1 MVGKTAL
8 NKERYHLNGGPFQTF
23 KERYHLNGGPFQ
35 TLVPTLKLPIMS
47 KEINAQ
53 KYIKEYESDKVVAR
67 HVFPLTLKD
76 YMKDQT
82 ECYIKYLSPKDMP
95 YDGYRE
101 LRIKPLGENP
111 AETISKRIRYWTWQI
126 QTPYYYLL
134 YQAFQEGDWRA
145 VNDAQY
151 QYAKQQLWHD
161 YNYYDIRNAWLLMA
175 ANDFSL
181 LDCNDAYGFSE
192 AFHRVWTAPGNMMMG
207 LYLHD
212 DAAIKRGMAEAEKLL
227 GQKTVGKWY
236 KELSRF
242 MLALVN
248 RDMTEA
254 SRSLNTLCENYR
266 YYDQELLSFEKLFC
280 TPAHGLYNFARRVL
294 TGTEF
299 SRLEM
304 PSSPTFFR
312 EFALWQRDNNY
323 PAGKQALV
331 YPDHSLRFMNEIINL
346 PPLPSNAPFEALGQN
361 WIKIYGQGIVN
372 LGTNKE
378 R

>member
-1 MVGKTAL
+1 
-8 NKERYHLNGGPFQTF
+8 
-23 KERYHLNGGPFQ
+23 
-35 TLVPTLKLPIMS
+35 MS
-47 KEINAQ
+47 KEINAR
-53 KYIKEYESDKVVAR
+53 KYIKEYENDKVVAR
-67 HVFPLTLKD
+67 YIFPLTLEK
-76 YMKDQT
+76 YLKDQT
-82 ECYIKYLSPKDMP
+82 ETYIECLHEDDMP

-111 AETISKRIRYWTWQI
+111 AEDITKRVCSWALMIK
-126 QTPYYYLL
+126 TPYYYLL
-134 YQAFQEGDWRA
+134 YQAFQKDDWQA

-151 QYAKQQLWHD
+151 QYAKQQLWYD
-161 YNYYDIRNAWLLMA
+161 YPYYDIRNAWLLMA

-192 AFHRVWTAPGNMMMG
+192 AYHRVWTAPGNMMMG

-212 DAAIKRGMAEAEKLL
+212 DAAIKRGMAEAKKLF

-248 RDMTEA
+248 RDMAEA

-266 YYDQELLSFEKLFC
+266 YYDQELLPFEKLFC
-280 TPAHGLYNFARRVL
+280 TPVHGLYNFARRVL
-294 TGTEF
+294 SETEF

-323 PAGKQALV
+323 PAGKQALI
-331 YPDHSLRFMNEIINL
+331 YPDYSFRFMNEIINL
-346 PPLPSNAPFEALGQN
+346 PPLPRNAPFEALGQN
-361 WIKIYGQGIVN
+361 WIRIYGQGVVN

>member
-1 MVGKTAL
+1 
-8 NKERYHLNGGPFQTF
+8 
-23 KERYHLNGGPFQ
+23 
-35 TLVPTLKLPIMS
+35 MS

-67 HVFPLTLKD
+67 HVFPLTLED

-212 DAAIKRGMAEAEKLL
+212 DAAIKRGMAEVEKLL

-299 SRLEM
+299 SRLEI

>member
-1 MVGKTAL
+1 
-8 NKERYHLNGGPFQTF
+8 
-23 KERYHLNGGPFQ
+23 
-35 TLVPTLKLPIMS
+35 
-47 KEINAQ
+47 
-53 KYIKEYESDKVVAR
+53 
-67 HVFPLTLKD
+67 
-76 YMKDQT
+76 
-82 ECYIKYLSPKDMP
+82 MP

-134 YQAFQEGDWRA
+134 YQAFQEDDWRA

-192 AFHRVWTAPGNMMMG
+192 AYHRVWTAPGNMMMG
-207 LYLHD
+207 LYLHN

-236 KELSRF
+236 KELS
-242 MLALVN
+242 
-248 RDMTEA
+248 
-254 SRSLNTLCENYR
+254 
-266 YYDQELLSFEKLFC
+266 FEKLFC

-294 TGTEF
+294 SETEF

-323 PAGKQALV
+323 PAGKQALI

>member
-1 MVGKTAL
+1 
-8 NKERYHLNGGPFQTF
+8 
-23 KERYHLNGGPFQ
+23 
-35 TLVPTLKLPIMS
+35 MS
-47 KEINAQ
+47 KEIKTK
-53 KYIKEYESDKVVAR
+53 KYIKEYQSDKVVAR
-67 HVFPLTLKD
+67 SFFPLTLEE
-76 YMKDQT
+76 YLNVQT
-82 ECYIKYLSPKDMP
+82 KKYVKYLHDDDMP

-101 LRIKPLGENP
+101 LRIKPLDENP
-111 AETISKRIRYWTWQI
+111 AEEITRRIRHWTMMI
-126 QTPYYYLL
+126 RTPYYYLL
-134 YQAFQEGDWRA
+134 YRAFRKEDWQA

-151 QYAKQQLWHD
+151 QYAKQELWHN

-192 AFHRVWTAPGNMMMG
+192 AYHMVWTAPGNMMMG

-236 KELSRF
+236 KELSHF

-248 RDMTEA
+248 RDMAEA
-254 SRSLNTLCENYR
+254 GRSLNTLCENYR
-266 YYDQELLSFEKLFC
+266 YYDQEMMSFEKLFC
-280 TPAHGLYNFARRVL
+280 IPAHGLYNFARRVL
-294 TGTEF
+294 TETEF

-346 PPLPSNAPFEALGQN
+346 PPLPRNAPYEALGKN
-361 WIKIYGQGIVN
+361 WIRIYGQGIVN
-372 LGTNKE
+372 SGTN

>member
-1 MVGKTAL
+1 
-8 NKERYHLNGGPFQTF
+8 
-23 KERYHLNGGPFQ
+23 
-35 TLVPTLKLPIMS
+35 MS

-67 HVFPLTLKD
+67 HVFPLTLED

-134 YQAFQEGDWRA
+134 YQAFQEDDWRA

-192 AFHRVWTAPGNMMMG
+192 AYHRVWTAPG
-207 LYLHD
+207 
-212 DAAIKRGMAEAEKLL
+212 
-227 GQKTVGKWY
+227 
-236 KELSRF
+236 LS
-242 MLALVN
+242 LIHIS
-248 RDMTEA
+248 E
-254 SRSLNTLCENYR
+254 
-266 YYDQELLSFEKLFC
+266 
-280 TPAHGLYNFARRVL
+280 
-294 TGTEF
+294 
-299 SRLEM
+299 
-304 PSSPTFFR
+304 PTR
-312 EFALWQRDNNY
+312 
-323 PAGKQALV
+323 
-331 YPDHSLRFMNEIINL
+331 H
-346 PPLPSNAPFEALGQN
+346 
-361 WIKIYGQGIVN
+361 
-372 LGTNKE
+372 
-378 R
+378 